1 MFWMLVNLM
10 NLVRCVQLIL
20 VATNKRSF
28 QTSLP
33 FPDMPVKDLPVQ
45 CLQFDNVAL
54 IGRL

>member
-1 MFWMLVNLM
+1 MNLM

-54 IGRL
+54 MGRL